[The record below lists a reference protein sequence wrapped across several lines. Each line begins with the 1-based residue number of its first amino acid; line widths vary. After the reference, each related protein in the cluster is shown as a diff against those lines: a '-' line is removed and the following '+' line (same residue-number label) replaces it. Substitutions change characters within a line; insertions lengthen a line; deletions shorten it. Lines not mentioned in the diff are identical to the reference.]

1 MVKRDLTRKKIKT
14 FNYYKVL
21 DDYYLEDGYGYIPVK
36 VKSIDDIIS
45 PYSIKNTEILNYEFM
60 RYIDINANFIP
71 WGYPLVLEIHGPKF
85 SDKEKRTISKVLRN
99 HYSLLLVNKK
109 EELKALRK
117 RGFNLIITGI
127 ISFCIY
133 LILMAL
139 KVNYAPIELMA
150 FLFWLALWEGFDA
163 EVLST
168 SDLQDEI
175 KDLEYLSSMKIRYD
189 EEEESDDII

>member
-1 MVKRDLTRKKIKT
+1 MSKSDLTRKKIKT

-21 DDYYLEDGYGYIPVK
+21 DDYYLEDGIGYIPVK
-36 VKSIDDIIS
+36 VNSIDDIIS
-45 PYSIKNTEILNYEFM
+45 RYSIKNSEILNYEFM

-71 WGYPLVLEIHGPKF
+71 WGYPLTLEIHGPKF
-85 SDKEKRTISKVLRN
+85 SDKEKRLIRKTLRN

-109 EELKALRK
+109 VELKDLRV
-117 RGFNLIITGI
+117 RGLHLIIAGVV
-127 ISFCIY
+127 SFVIY
-133 LILMAL
+133 LILMYL
-139 KVNYAPIELMA
+139 NVNYAPLELMA

-168 SDLQDEI
+168 SDIKDEI
-175 KDLEYLSSMKIRYD
+175 KDLEYLSNMNITF

>member
-1 MVKRDLTRKKIKT
+1 MGKSDLTRKKIKT

-21 DDYYLEDGYGYIPVK
+21 DDYYLEDGIGFIPVK
-36 VKSIDDIIS
+36 VNSIDDIIS

-71 WGYPLVLEIHGPKF
+71 WGYPLVLETHGPEF
-85 SDKEKRTISKVLRN
+85 SDKEKRTISKALRN

-109 EELKALRK
+109 EELKDLRK
-117 RGFNLIITGI
+117 RGFNLIIMGI

-139 KVNYAPIELMA
+139 KVNFAPIELMS
-150 FLFWLALWEGFDA
+150 FLFWVALWEGLDA
-163 EVLST
+163 ELLSPG
-168 SDLQDEI
+168 DLKDEI
-175 KDLEYLSSMKIRYD
+175 KDLEYLSNMNIIYED
-189 EEEESDDII
+189 EESDDII

>member
-1 MVKRDLTRKKIKT
+1 MGKSDLTRKKIKT

-21 DDYYLEDGYGYIPVK
+21 DDYYLEDGIGFIPVK

-45 PYSIKNTEILNYEFM
+45 PYSTKNSEILNYEFM

-71 WGYPLVLEIHGPKF
+71 WGYPLTLEIHGPKF
-85 SDKEKRTISKVLRN
+85 TDKEKRLISKVLKN

-109 EELKALRK
+109 EELKDLRK
-117 RGFNLIITGI
+117 RGFNLIIMGI

-139 KVNYAPIELMA
+139 KVNFAPIELMA
-150 FLFWLALWEGFDA
+150 FLFWLSLWEGFDT

-175 KDLEYLSSMKIRYD
+175 KDLEYLSSMKIIYD
-189 EEEESDDII
+189 EEESDDII

>member
-1 MVKRDLTRKKIKT
+1 MGKSDLTRKKIKT

-21 DDYYLEDGYGYIPVK
+21 DDYYLEDGMGYIPVK
-36 VKSIDDIIS
+36 VNSIDDIIS

-109 EELKALRK
+109 EELKDLRK
-117 RGFNLIITGI
+117 RGLYLIIMGVV
-127 ISFCIY
+127 SFIIY
-133 LILMAL
+133 LLLMYFN
-139 KVNYAPIELMA
+139 VNYAPIELMA

-163 EVLST
+163 EILSP
-168 SDLQDEI
+168 DDIKDEI
-175 KDLEYLSSMKIRYD
+175 KDLEYLSNMNIIYED
-189 EEEESDDII
+189 EESDDII

>member
-1 MVKRDLTRKKIKT
+1 MVS
-14 FNYYKVL
+14 
-21 DDYYLEDGYGYIPVK
+21 EDTIIPK
-36 VKSIDDIIS
+36 PKAK
-45 PYSIKNTEILNYEFM
+45 PA
-60 RYIDINANFIP
+60 ININ
-71 WGYPLVLEIHGPKF
+71 
-85 SDKEKRTISKVLRN
+85 N
-99 HYSLLLVNKK
+99 LLLVNKK
-109 EELKALRK
+109 EELKDLRK
-117 RGFNLIITGI
+117 RGFNLIIMGI

-150 FLFWLALWEGFDA
+150 FLFWLSLWEGFDA

-175 KDLEYLSSMKIRYD
+175 KDLEYLSSMKIRYE